1 MNDLLNRIVARKFQE
16 VAARDPGVAP
26 AGRAGRFRA
35 GLAKSPRRPAL
46 IAEVKRRSPSH
57 GAVWESFD
65 PVAIAQAY
73 ERAGAAAISV
83 LTDEEFFGGSLE
95 DLKRVKAS
103 VELPVLRKDFVVD
116 ASQIHEAA
124 LAGADAVLLIV
135 RLMEQSK
142 LAEFVHLA
150 ASVGL
155 DALVEVHTPEEAK
168 RALDAGAEIVGV
180 NHRDLDTLEM
190 NLGLSET
197 VLPTL
202 AGTVLRVS
210 ESGLYSAD
218 DVERVARA
226 GADAVLI
233 GAALSTTEGI
243 EARLAEV
250 MGWPR

>member
-1 MNDLLNRIVARKFQE
+1 M
-16 VAARDPGVAP
+16 
-26 AGRAGRFRA
+26 
-35 GLAKSPRRPAL
+35 
-46 IAEVKRRSPSH
+46 
-57 GAVWESFD
+57 
-65 PVAIAQAY
+65 
-73 ERAGAAAISV
+73 
-83 LTDEEFFGGSLE
+83 
-95 DLKRVKAS
+95 
-103 VELPVLRKDFVVD
+103 LRKDFVVD